1 MHSSPSPR
9 PPLPRRLVLGG
20 AAALTAGAALAAS
33 APRAARTTAG
43 APPPPEPSPAVRPQ
57 LLLTE
62 PQSPHTL
69 VLAYDLP
76 EAVTGSAGAAALRAL
91 VAAWTRALD
100 GSPRAALALGP
111 GALHRLPLAAPALA
125 ELPPFPGDRLDPA
138 RSGADVLVQLC
149 GAEGPEQLDGAA
161 AVLDGRA
168 AGLLT
173 PRWRQAGQLP
183 PTAPGETPRNL
194 FGFKDGTAN
203 PAPAERDRIWLAD
216 GPYAGG
222 CHLVYRRIAMDVAG
236 FTDLPTERQE
246 EVFGR
251 RREDGAPLGGSVEQD
266 EPDLYAKYPDGR
278 YVVPATSHVRLA
290 SPRQDGGARMLRLG
304 YGYRDGPG
312 DEGLVFCAYLRDPG
326 HFVRVQ
332 RRLAEKDALSAF
344 TEHRASAVGW
354 VPPAGPDGVPVF

>member
-1 MHSSPSPR
+1 MHSSPSGHR
-9 PPLPRRLVLGG
+9 PLPRRLILGG
-20 AAALTAGAALAAS
+20 AAALTAGAALAAT
-33 APRAARTTAG
+33 APRPTRTTAE
-43 APPPPEPSPAVRPQ
+43 APPPPGPASAATPQ

-62 PQSPHTL
+62 RQSPHTL

-76 EAVTGSAGAAALRAL
+76 EAVTGHSGAAALRAL
-91 VAAWTRALD
+91 CAAWTRSLD
-100 GSPRAALALGP
+100 GNPRAALALGP
-111 GALHRLPLAAPALA
+111 GALHRLPLNAPALA

-138 RSGADVLVQLC
+138 RSGADVLIQLC
-149 GAEGPEQLDGAA
+149 GAEGPERLAEAA
-161 AVLDGRA
+161 AALDRRA

-173 PRWRQAGQLP
+173 PRWRQAGALP
-183 PTAPGETPRNL
+183 ATAPGETPRNL

-203 PAPAERDRIWLAD
+203 PAPAERDRIWLTE

-222 CHLVYRRIAMDVAG
+222 CHLVYRRIAMDTAG
-236 FTDLPTERQE
+236 FAALPTERQE

-251 RREDGAPLGGSVEQD
+251 RKEDGSPLGGSTEQD
-266 EPDLYAKYPDGR
+266 EPDLYAKYPDGA
-278 YVVPATSHVRLA
+278 YVVPATSHVRQA

-304 YGYRDGPG
+304 YGYQDGPG
-312 DEGLVFCAYLRDPG
+312 DEGLVFCAYLRDPE